1 METKSNE
8 SMAVIFKRKS
18 DDSKS
23 LEFESIAKVV
33 YDPDD
38 MYYIITSGSF
48 EGSDES
54 DFNKLSCEPSSLFDS
69 KGIVNFEEAKG
80 LAEYNDDAYT
90 PYSIYVFPRDY
101 VDGINAED
109 FTMKCIKIASKL
121 KYTSL
126 DLTEDESV
134 LKTRINRYSERKEV
148 ELNPHVLKNMLR
160 SDYEVEDSIEIEP
173 SFIKTGS
180 VPEPTPMP
188 TVPESTPISNFEEMP
203 QTEMCDINVDKIIDE
218 INHII
223 VGQEEAVSVLV
234 TNIYYNQLLID
245 YLSKDFFLDEAE
257 LDSSKVAIL
266 IEGATGTG
274 KTAIIKQISSRLKLP
289 FIKSNIN
296 SFSETGYVGPTITD
310 LLRKLYFASGKNIG
324 KAERG
329 IIFLDEV
336 DKIASKSGLDGK
348 DMKKGVQEELLGF
361 ISGGEYDVPL
371 DENGHGKG
379 IHFDTSKLT
388 FILGG
393 AWTDLRER
401 KIKEA
406 KKKNKD
412 VGVGFGRNKEV
423 PESDKTYTITAEDYI
438 DEGLE
443 REFFGR
449 IKVLVCTKTYEVE
462 DLRNILLTSVIS
474 PLKNIERTVRMFGYK
489 GITYADEFIDEVCNQ
504 AYDMGT
510 GARALQAIMLGIQSR
525 LLRKLIS
532 KEFDLDEPIELT
544 TSLLHQ
550 YNQSLVR
557 RYK

>member
-1 METKSNE
+1 
-8 SMAVIFKRKS
+8 
-18 DDSKS
+18 
-23 LEFESIAKVV
+23 
-33 YDPDD
+33 
-38 MYYIITSGSF
+38 
-48 EGSDES
+48 
-54 DFNKLSCEPSSLFDS
+54 
-69 KGIVNFEEAKG
+69 
-80 LAEYNDDAYT
+80 
-90 PYSIYVFPRDY
+90 
-101 VDGINAED
+101 
-109 FTMKCIKIASKL
+109 
-121 KYTSL
+121 
-126 DLTEDESV
+126 
-134 LKTRINRYSERKEV
+134 
-148 ELNPHVLKNMLR
+148 
-160 SDYEVEDSIEIEP
+160 
-173 SFIKTGS
+173 
-180 VPEPTPMP
+180 
-188 TVPESTPISNFEEMP
+188 MP

-525 LLRKLIS
+525 LLRKLIN